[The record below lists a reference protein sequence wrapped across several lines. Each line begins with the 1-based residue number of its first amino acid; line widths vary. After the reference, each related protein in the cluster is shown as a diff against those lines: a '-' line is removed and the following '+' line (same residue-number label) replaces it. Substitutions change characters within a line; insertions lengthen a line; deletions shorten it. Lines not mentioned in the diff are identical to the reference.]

1 MLYPF
6 HWIEQK
12 SCTQFIGQNTLKAI
26 YHEPL
31 DVETWEWVRIE
42 AGCWGYLPWRK
53 GEGSGRQAGLN
64 QHIQQPFRPSC
75 HARLQGI
82 ILIGLPNGLGLH
94 WSPISKSVQKLKS
107 RAFLFRGKVKHVNP
121 HPAQNTKSAA
131 SSGSVNDSNVEIR
144 AMAYPHT
151 PTTPFCPFESSLE
164 YLSKYVD
171 HKGPGGISF

>member
-64 QHIQQPFRPSC
+64 QHIYSN
-75 HARLQGI
+75 H
-82 ILIGLPNGLGLH
+82 LGH
-94 WSPISKSVQKLKS
+94 
-107 RAFLFRGKVKHVNP
+107 
-121 HPAQNTKSAA
+121 
-131 SSGSVNDSNVEIR
+131 R
-144 AMAYPHT
+144 AMLDCTGSY
-151 PTTPFCPFESSLE
+151 
-164 YLSKYVD
+164 
-171 HKGPGGISF
+171 